1 MAGKQSPMRIFLM
14 LPMIYLMGRVDFEN
28 MLILNSARIA
38 FFSVQTISLLLGLY
52 IRHLIK
58 VRNDR
63 QSIFVPSATS
73 PLDATPNYDQMNETT
88 YFDHENAKV
97 NEFLKQTCI
106 GALISSVIHFK
117 FGVNQV
123 VVIQSVMAPLNLY
136 DNPLVKKYILRSSTI
151 RIWNELLHGETPQQ
165 AKEAICGG
173 VAASSSEKKAL
184 KDLGPAEAISKTFSL
199 EENADYDALFEV
211 VKDDLNAKT
220 SEDGWTALMVAC
232 SSPVDTSQFI
242 KRMVNQGADVLA
254 TDNDGWTALHWSAFH
269 GRPEAA
275 ETLLKIAETNVIKK
289 LIEMKAI
296 DGRTAES
303 IAEEEGNNEIVDIC
317 RAARDRVEADSTEFD
332 EAGSEDITLRQRKY
346 APIHSRMN
354 DVD

>member
-1 MAGKQSPMRIFLM
+1 MTGKQSPMRIFMM
-14 LPMIYLMGRVDFEN
+14 LPMIYLMGKIDFEN

-38 FFSVQTISLLLGLY
+38 FFSVQIISLLLGLY

-58 VRNDR
+58 VKNDR
-63 QSIFVPSATS
+63 QSIFVPGATS

-88 YFDHENAKV
+88 YFEHENAKV
-97 NEFLKQTCI
+97 NDFLKQTCI

-123 VVIQSVMAPLNLY
+123 VVIQSLMAPMNLY
-136 DNPLVKKYILRSSTI
+136 DNPLVKKYIFRSANI
-151 RIWNELLHGETPQQ
+151 RFWNELLQGETPQQ
-165 AKEAICGG
+165 AKEALDDRT
-173 VAASSSEKKAL
+173 AASSTEKVSL
-184 KDLGPAEAISKTFSL
+184 KELGPAEAITKTFSL
-199 EENADYDALFEV
+199 EENADYDALWEA

-242 KRMVNQGADVLA
+242 KQMVTHGADVLA

-269 GRPEAA
+269 ARPESA
-275 ETLLKIAETNVIKK
+275 ETLLKVSSTDVIKE
-289 LIEMKAI
+289 LIEIKAT

-317 RAARDRVEADSTEFD
+317 RAARDRVNAGSTEL
-332 EAGSEDITLRQRKY
+332 EEDTSGDTTLRQRKN
-346 APIHSRMN
+346 APVNSEMN
-354 DVD
+354 NVD